1 LIAIYNAQIFKKFYS
16 TLMARNG
23 LISGGTSATGKMPK
37 AVFARRRLKENIKEF
52 KAG

>member
-1 LIAIYNAQIFKKFYS
+1 MFKKFYS

-37 AVFARRRLKENIKEF
+37 SIFARHRFKENIKEL